1 MKLEFNR
8 FFYKRISFYVNVLL
22 IIVWVQAFLTTNV
35 QLERII
41 CSLFIIFS
49 IIALLRIIFKKK

>member
-8 FFYKRISFYVNVLL
+8 FFYKRISFYVNLLL
-22 IIVWVQAFLTTNV
+22 IIVWVQAFLATNV

-41 CSLFIIFS
+41 CFLFIIFS
-49 IIALLRIIFKKK
+49 ISALLRIIFKKK

>member
-41 CSLFIIFS
+41 CFLFIIFS

>member
-22 IIVWVQAFLTTNV
+22 IIVWVQAFLATNV

-41 CSLFIIFS
+41 CFLFIIFS